1 MEKTLKWNAFPYE
14 EPSWRLN
21 ISAPISV
28 MQAFWQQCLESLK
41 RLTQN
46 TPKIYTTWFE
56 VLKPTYWNE
65 KDGILTLEAPATK
78 ITYIRGAYQKSI
90 SAVATRIHGSAV
102 AVSLVPAQVKP
113 VQREES
119 GTSHP
124 PSETEINGEKKRDC
138 CQDSRLKTTS
148 TVTPISW
155 LLRLP
160 NMLPRPLEHST
171 TRSTFTE
178 ALVLVKPT

>member
-14 EPSWRLN
+14 EPSWHLN

-65 KDGILTLEAPATK
+65 KDGILTLEAPAT
-78 ITYIRGAYQKSI
+78 
-90 SAVATRIHGSAV
+90 
-102 AVSLVPAQVKP
+102 
-113 VQREES
+113 
-119 GTSHP
+119 
-124 PSETEINGEKKRDC
+124 
-138 CQDSRLKTTS
+138 
-148 TVTPISW
+148 
-155 LLRLP
+155 
-160 NMLPRPLEHST
+160 
-171 TRSTFTE
+171 
-178 ALVLVKPT
+178 

>member
-90 SAVATRIHGSAV
+90 SAVAYYCTFLI
-102 AVSLVPAQVKP
+102 
-113 VQREES
+113 
-119 GTSHP
+119 
-124 PSETEINGEKKRDC
+124 IWM
-138 CQDSRLKTTS
+138 DSFFHDFHLFLFYS
-148 TVTPISW
+148 
-155 LLRLP
+155 
-160 NMLPRPLEHST
+160 
-171 TRSTFTE
+171 FY
-178 ALVLVKPT
+178 ALSRG

>member
-14 EPSWRLN
+14 EPSWHLN

-90 SAVATRIHGSAV
+90 SAVATRIP
-102 AVSLVPAQVKP
+102 VSYTHL
-113 VQREES
+113 
-119 GTSHP
+119 T
-124 PSETEINGEKKRDC
+124 
-138 CQDSRLKTTS
+138 
-148 TVTPISW
+148 
-155 LLRLP
+155 LP
-160 NMLPRPLEHST
+160 T
-171 TRSTFTE
+171 K
-178 ALVLVKPT
+178 A

>member
-90 SAVATRIHGSAV
+90 SAVATSQFKGKN
-102 AVSLVPAQVKP
+102 QVHHIPRLKL
-113 VQREES
+113 RS
-119 GTSHP
+119 
-124 PSETEINGEKKRDC
+124 NGEKKRDC

>member
-1 MEKTLKWNAFPYE
+1 MRSLPGASISPLLF
-14 EPSWRLN
+14 RLCKRSGN
-21 ISAPISV
+21 SV
-28 MQAFWQQCLESLK
+28 SSLK

-65 KDGILTLEAPATK
+65 KDGILTLKRAATK
-78 ITYIRGAYQKSI
+78 ITIRGAYQKSI

-124 PSETEINGEKKRDC
+124 RLKLRSNGEKKRDC

>member
-1 MEKTLKWNAFPYE
+1 
-14 EPSWRLN
+14 
-21 ISAPISV
+21 

-90 SAVATRIHGSAV
+90 SAVATRIASACTGQ
-102 AVSLVPAQVKP
+102 ASSKGRIRYITSP
-113 VQREES
+113 V
-119 GTSHP
+119 
-124 PSETEINGEKKRDC
+124 
-138 CQDSRLKTTS
+138 
-148 TVTPISW
+148 
-155 LLRLP
+155 
-160 NMLPRPLEHST
+160 
-171 TRSTFTE
+171 
-178 ALVLVKPT
+178 

>member
-1 MEKTLKWNAFPYE
+1 MEKTLKWNAFPCE

-124 PSETEINGEKKRDC
+124 PSETEIKRREETGLLPGLTFENYVNG
-138 CQDSRLKTTS
+138 
-148 TVTPISW
+148 W

>member
-65 KDGILTLEAPATK
+65 KDGILTLEAPAPRSPTFVVP
-78 ITYIRGAYQKSI
+78 IRKVFPQLQHVSM
-90 SAVATRIHGSAV
+90 AV
-102 AVSLVPAQVKP
+102 P
-113 VQREES
+113 
-119 GTSHP
+119 
-124 PSETEINGEKKRDC
+124 
-138 CQDSRLKTTS
+138 
-148 TVTPISW
+148 
-155 LLRLP
+155 
-160 NMLPRPLEHST
+160 
-171 TRSTFTE
+171 
-178 ALVLVKPT
+178 

>member
-102 AVSLVPAQVKP
+102 AVSLVHRSSQFKGKNQVHHIPRLKL
-113 VQREES
+113 RS
-119 GTSHP
+119 
-124 PSETEINGEKKRDC
+124 NGEKKRDC